1 MTTQTMQPPKAVG
14 LYDPSF
20 EHDACGVGMVA
31 RLDNQPTHE
40 VIQKAI
46 TALENLEH
54 RGASGADPRT
64 GDGAGI
70 LMQMPDELLR
80 ADVPFELP
88 PPGEYGVL
96 MCFLPREDAVRARL
110 ETLLERTVLAEGQR
124 VLGWREVPVCPE
136 HTGEVAGACRPV
148 VRQLFVGAGA
158 ADSGIEDAGRAGGV
172 VDDPMAEEFDQ
183 DSFERKL
190 YVIRRVCELTAEDPG
205 LYVCS
210 SSSRTLNY
218 KGMLIS
224 FQLAAFYPDL
234 QDERCKSAL
243 ALVHSRFSTN
253 TFPSWELAHPYRVIC
268 HNGEIN
274 TVKGNVNWMR
284 ARESELQSELF
295 GEDLQKILPVVTQ
308 GNSDSA
314 TFDNVL
320 ELLQLAGRTPAH
332 AVMMMI
338 PEAYRDR
345 EDLPQ
350 ELKGFYAFHACLMEP
365 WDGPASVAFTDGR
378 VVGATLDRNG
388 LRPGRWVE
396 TTDGHVVLGSE
407 SGLLD
412 IPADQIRRLGRL
424 QPGKL
429 FLVDLQRGRIVEDSE
444 VKREVATLKPYDEW
458 YAERSVPFS
467 ELAPSDQVTISEQ
480 PLRLRQRAFGYSME
494 DLRVLLTPM
503 AREAAEP
510 IGSMGNDLSLAVLS
524 DQAPPLFSYFKQL
537 FAQVT
542 NPPIDPI
549 REEVVMSLA
558 TSLGTERNLFEET
571 PEHAHKLLLDQP
583 ILLNRELETLR
594 HVSHEEFKAR
604 TIDIIWP
611 VAEGAAGIEGALAR
625 VCAEAHDAIAEGVN
639 IIVLSDRLMG
649 PSRAPIPSLLAVASV
664 HHHLVREGT
673 RLRAGIILES
683 GEPREVHH
691 FATLLGY
698 GASAINPYLM
708 LETLD
713 RLVFDG
719 QITRAGEDGREV
731 TLTPEQAAQNTIK
744 AIGKGLLKTISKMGI
759 STTQSYCGAQIFEAV
774 GLEPALID
782 RHFTGTASRIGGVGL
797 EVLAT
802 EALERHAR
810 AWPTPS
816 AGDGVDTTGL
826 LPVGGVYAWRRDG
839 EHHIW
844 NPETIALVQ
853 HAVRAANGDVG
864 AALRGDAAALETVR
878 GSTAYEQYRE
888 YAREVNEDAARKATL
903 RGLLRIGGENEIGG
917 DTGELRSGEP
927 DRPGTGG
934 SGDDSSLGGRQA
946 IPLEQVEPAKEIVKR
961 FCTGAM
967 SLGSI
972 SREAHE
978 TLAIAMN
985 RLGGRSNTGEGG
997 EDPAR
1002 FTPDKN
1008 GDRRRSAIKQVAS
1021 GRFGV
1026 TIHYLVNADEL
1037 QIKMAQGAKPGE
1049 GGQLPGHK
1057 VDEYIGSIR
1066 HTTPGVGLIS
1076 PPPHHDIYSIEDL
1089 KQLIYDLRCANPQA
1103 QVSVKL
1109 VSEVGVGTVAAGVSK
1124 ANADRVLIAGHDG
1137 GTGASPLSSIQAA
1150 GVPWEIGLAE
1160 TQQTLLLN
1168 DLRSRIVV
1176 QTDGQLKTGRDVV
1189 IAAMLGADEMGFSTG
1204 PLIATGCIMM
1214 RACHLNTCPVGIAT
1228 QDPELRKR
1236 FKGTPEHVVNF
1247 FFFVAEEVREILASL
1262 GLRSL
1267 EEAIGRVDLL
1277 GAREA
1282 IDHWKARGVDLTHV
1296 LRPVEITEGGA
1307 LHRVEAPPA
1316 VLEDALDWQLVERAR
1331 PLLERGGSIVA
1342 GNGQPGV
1349 HRSQAALGGEE
1360 QVRIELPIRNRNRC
1374 VGGIL
1379 SSHIARA
1386 YGAEGLP
1393 ADSIVVD
1400 FEGSAGQSFG
1410 GWLAPGV
1417 DFTLRGDANDY
1428 AGKGL
1433 SGGVLSVS
1441 PRAGMGE
1448 HFIAEQNVIVGNTV
1462 LYGATAGRAFFR
1474 GLAGERFA
1482 VRNSGASA
1490 VVEGVGDHGCE
1501 YMTGGRV
1508 VVLGPTGRNF
1518 AAGMSGGVAYVL
1530 DKDGAFAERCN
1541 MGMVGFDELEQAD
1554 AIELRTLIEEHGRR
1568 TGSPVAA
1575 RVLADWDGLLERGA
1589 FVKVMPH
1596 DYKRVLRELAAQE
1609 AAAAGEKTPGVGGQ
1623 ESNNDGMRTFVRGA
1637 RGADAEVTNAEATDA
1652 VGAPQVIGESGQ
1664 EPA

>member
-1 MTTQTMQPPKAVG
+1 MNPHIKQPPQAVG
-14 LYDPSF
+14 LYDPTY

-31 RLDNQPTHE
+31 RLDNEPTHE
-40 VIQKAI
+40 VITKAI

-54 RGASGADPRT
+54 RGANGADPLT

-70 LMQMPDELLR
+70 LMQMPDELMR
-80 ADVPFELP
+80 GVVEFELP
-88 PPGEYGVL
+88 PAGRYGVL
-96 MCFLPREDAVRARL
+96 MCFLPTDNEARASIER
-110 ETLLERTVLAEGQR
+110 LLERTVQAENQR
-124 VLGWREVPVCPE
+124 LLGWRDVPVDPS
-136 HTGEVAGACRPV
+136 HAGEVAGACRPV
-148 VRQLFVGAGA
+148 IRQLFVGAGPEQE
-158 ADSGIEDAGRAGGV
+158 ADR
-172 VDDPMAEEFDQ
+172 

-190 YVIRRVCELTAEDPG
+190 YVIRRICELSTETPG
-205 LYVCS
+205 LYIAS

-234 QDERCKSAL
+234 KDERCKSAL

-274 TVKGNVNWMR
+274 TVRGNVNWMR
-284 ARESELQSELF
+284 ARESELRSELF
-295 GEDLQKILPVVTQ
+295 GEDLPKILPVVSA

-320 ELLQLAGRTPAH
+320 ELLMLGGRSLPH
-332 AVMMMI
+332 AAMMMI

-345 EDLPQ
+345 EDLP
-350 ELKGFYAFHACLMEP
+350 EDLKGFYAYHACLMEP

-407 SGLLD
+407 IGLLD
-412 IPADQIRRLGRL
+412 IPPEQIRRLGRL

-429 FLVDLQRGRIVEDSE
+429 FLVDLERGRIVEDEE
-444 VKREVATLKPYDEW
+444 VKREVSTSKPYREW
-458 YAERSVPFS
+458 YERNAVPFS
-467 ELAPSDQVTISEQ
+467 ELEPSDQVTISDQ
-480 PLRLRQRAFGYSME
+480 PLRTRQRAFGFTQE

-503 AREAAEP
+503 ARDGAEP
-510 IGSMGNDLSLAVLS
+510 VGSMGNDLSLAVLS
-524 DQAPPLFSYFKQL
+524 EQAPPLFTYFKQL

-549 REEVVMSLA
+549 REEIVMSLA
-558 TSLGTERNLFEET
+558 TTLGSEKNLFAET
-571 PEHAHKLLLDQP
+571 PEHAHKLVLDQP

-594 HVSHEEFKAR
+594 HVDHDVFAAR
-604 TIDIIWP
+604 TINTTWSL
-611 VAEGAAGIEGALAR
+611 ETGAAGM
-625 VCAEAHDAIAEGVN
+625 AEALQRICREASEAIEERVN
-639 IIVLSDRLMG
+639 IIVLSDRLVG
-649 PSRAPIPSLLAVASV
+649 PRRVPVPSLLAVGAV

-691 FATLLGY
+691 FATLIGY
-698 GASAINPYLM
+698 GAVAINPYLM

-713 RLVFDG
+713 DMVLN
-719 QITRAGEDGREV
+719 QNAITRAGADGGEV
-731 TLTPEQAAQNTIK
+731 AVGAVEAAENVVK
-744 AIGKGLLKTISKMGI
+744 ALGKALLKTISKMGI
-759 STTQSYCGAQIFEAV
+759 STIQSYCGAQIFEAV
-774 GLEPALID
+774 GLEPEVIE
-782 RHFTGTASRIGGVGL
+782 RFFTGTASRIGGVGL
-797 EVLAT
+797 DVLAT

-810 AWPTPS
+810 AYPVPQ
-816 AGDGVDTTGL
+816 DEL

-839 EHHIW
+839 EHHQW

-853 HAVRAANGDVG
+853 HAVRAANGNVG
-864 AALRGDAAALETVR
+864 AALRGDAEAYDEVRSSAAF
-878 GSTAYEQYRE
+878 QKYRE
-888 YAREVNEDAARKATL
+888 YAEMINEDASRKATL
-903 RGLLRIGGENEIGG
+903 RGLLKIGP
-917 DTGELRSGEP
+917 S
-927 DRPGTGG
+927 
-934 SGDDSSLGGRQA
+934 SGDRREPIA
-946 IPLEQVEPAKEIVKR
+946 LEQVEPASEIVKR

-972 SREAHE
+972 SRESHE

-997 EDPAR
+997 EDPSR
-1002 FTPDKN
+1002 FTPDAN

-1057 VDEYIGSIR
+1057 VDSYIGSIR

-1089 KQLIYDLRCANPQA
+1089 KQLIYDLRCANPEA
-1103 QVSVKL
+1103 EVSVKL

-1137 GTGASPLSSIQAA
+1137 GTGASPLSSIQSA
-1150 GVPWEIGLAE
+1150 GIPWEIGLAE

-1168 DLRSRIVV
+1168 DLRSRIKV

-1189 IAAMLGADEMGFSTG
+1189 IAAMLGADEMGFSTA

-1267 EEAIGRVDLL
+1267 DEAIGRVDLL
-1277 GAREA
+1277 SVREA
-1282 IDHWKARGVDLTHV
+1282 IDHWKARGVDLTHI
-1296 LRPVEITEGGA
+1296 LKHIELHDGTAR
-1307 LHRVEAPPA
+1307 HRVEAPPA
-1316 VLEDALDWQLVERAR
+1316 VLEDALDWELVERAEA
-1331 PLLERGGSIVA
+1331 LLAPPGDPSLDGRARIAGER
-1342 GNGQPGV
+1342 
-1349 HRSQAALGGEE
+1349 L
-1360 QVRIELPIRNRNRC
+1360 RIELPIRNRNRC

-1379 SSHIARA
+1379 SSRIARER
-1386 YGAEGLP
+1386 GADGLP
-1393 ADSIVVD
+1393 EGSIVVD

-1417 DFTLRGDANDY
+1417 TFTLRGDANDY

-1433 SGGVLSVS
+1433 SGGTVAVR
-1441 PRAGMGE
+1441 PREGMDVQ
-1448 HFIAEQNVIVGNTV
+1448 FVAEQNVIVGNTV
-1462 LYGATAGRAFFR
+1462 LYGATRGRAFFR

-1490 VVEGVGDHGCE
+1490 VVEGVGDHCCE

-1530 DKDGAFAERCN
+1530 DERGDFAERCN
-1541 MGMVGFDELEQAD
+1541 MGMVGFEAPSAED
-1554 AIELRTLIEEHGRR
+1554 ASELRELIEEHSTR

-1575 RVLADWDGLLERGA
+1575 RVLGEFEGLLSRGA

-1596 DYKRVLRELAAQE
+1596 DYKRVLAERAQE
-1609 AAAAGEKTPGVGGQ
+1609 Q
-1623 ESNNDGMRTFVRGA
+1623 L
-1637 RGADAEVTNAEATDA
+1637 A
-1652 VGAPQVIGESGQ
+1652 V
-1664 EPA
+1664 PA

>member
-1 MTTQTMQPPKAVG
+1 MTSHTQQPPEAVG

-31 RLDNQPTHE
+31 RLDNRPTHE
-40 VIQKAI
+40 VVRRAL

-54 RGASGADPRT
+54 RGATGADPCT

-80 ADVPFELP
+80 AVAGFELP
-88 PPGEYGVL
+88 PAGRYGVL
-96 MCFLPREDAVRARL
+96 MCFLPTDAQARARL
-110 ETLLERTVLAEGQR
+110 EGLLERTVREQGQEL
-124 VLGWREVPVCPE
+124 LGWRDVPVDE
-136 HTGEVAGACRPV
+136 TQTGEVAAACRPAI
-148 VRQLFVGAGA
+148 RQLFVGAGPA
-158 ADSGIEDAGRAGGV
+158 QQQ
-172 VDDPMAEEFDQ
+172 DQ
-183 DSFERKL
+183 DAFERKL
-190 YVIRRVCELTAEDPG
+190 YVIRRVCELNAQEPG
-205 LYVCS
+205 LYVTS

-224 FQLAAFYPDL
+224 YQLAPFYADL
-234 QDERCKSAL
+234 RDERCKSAL

-274 TVKGNVNWMR
+274 TVMGNVNWMR
-284 ARESELQSELF
+284 ARESELRSELF
-295 GEDLQKILPVVTQ
+295 GEDLEKILPVVSP

-320 ELLQLAGRTPAH
+320 ELLLLAGRSLPH
-332 AVMMMI
+332 AAMMMI

-345 EDLPQ
+345 DDLP
-350 ELKGFYAFHACLMEP
+350 EHLKGFYAYHSCLMEP

-412 IPADQIRRLGRL
+412 IPPAEVARLGRL

-429 FLVDLQRGRIVEDSE
+429 FLVDLERGRIVEDEE
-444 VKREVATLKPYDEW
+444 VKREVSTRRPYGEW
-458 YAERSVPFS
+458 YARNAVPFS
-467 ELAPSDQVTISEQ
+467 RLPPSEQVTISNQ
-480 PLRLRQRAFGYSME
+480 PLRLRQRAFGYTQE
-494 DLRVLLTPM
+494 DLRVLLGPM
-503 AREAAEP
+503 AEEGAEP
-510 IGSMGNDLSLAVLS
+510 VGSMGNDLALAVLS
-524 DQAPPLFSYFKQL
+524 EQAPPLFSYFKQL

-549 REEVVMSLA
+549 REEIVMSLA
-558 TSLGTERNLFEET
+558 TSLGNERNLFDET

-594 HVSHEEFKAR
+594 HVDHDVYKAE
-604 TIDIIWP
+604 TIDITWP
-611 VAEGAAGIEGALAR
+611 VEEGAAGMEKALQRICRRAR
-625 VCAEAHDAIAEGVN
+625 EAIAEDVN
-639 IIVLSDRLMG
+639 IIILSDRLVG
-649 PSRAPIPSLLAVASV
+649 PSRAPIPSLLAVAAV
-664 HHHLVREGT
+664 HHHLVLEHT
-673 RLRAGIILES
+673 RLKAGIILES

-691 FATLLGY
+691 FATLIGY
-698 GASAINPYLM
+698 GASAINPYVV

-713 RLVFDG
+713 ELVSEG
-719 QITRAGEDGREV
+719 RIVSSAADGRQ
-731 TLTPEQAAQNTIK
+731 LPPSPEQLEERLESAAQNFVK

-759 STTQSYCGAQIFEAV
+759 STIQSYRGAQIFEAV
-774 GLEPALID
+774 GLEKDVID

-810 AWPTPS
+810 AYP
-816 AGDGVDTTGL
+816 AARDEL
-826 LPVGGVYAWRRDG
+826 LPVGGIYAWRRDG
-839 EHHIW
+839 EHHMW

-864 AALRGDAAALETVR
+864 AALNGNGEAHRVVR
-878 GSTAYEQYRE
+878 ESPAFEKYRE
-888 YAREVNEDAARKATL
+888 YARKVNEEAARQATL
-903 RGLLRIGGENEIGG
+903 RGLLEIGAARR
-917 DTGELRSGEP
+917 E
-927 DRPGTGG
+927 
-934 SGDDSSLGGRQA
+934 A
-946 IPLEQVEPAKEIVKR
+946 IPLEDVEPASEIVRR

-997 EDPAR
+997 EDPSRYVA
-1002 FTPDKN
+1002 DAN

-1026 TIHYLVNADEL
+1026 TIHYLVNSDEL

-1057 VDEYIGSIR
+1057 VDSYIGSIR
-1066 HTTPGVGLIS
+1066 HTTPCVGLIS

-1089 KQLIYDLRCANPQA
+1089 KQLIYDLRCSNPPTEDHTGA

-1109 VSEVGVGTVAAGVSK
+1109 VAEVGVGTVAAGVSK
-1124 ANADRVLIAGHDG
+1124 ANADRVLISGHDG

-1168 DLRSRIVV
+1168 NLRSRITV

-1189 IAAMLGADEMGFSTG
+1189 IAALLGADEMGFSTA

-1267 EEAIGRVDLL
+1267 DEAIGRVDLL
-1277 GAREA
+1277 EVGPAV
-1282 IDHWKARGVDLTHV
+1282 DHWKARGVDLTH
-1296 LRPVEITEGGA
+1296 LLTHIELPEGA
-1307 LHRVEAPPA
+1307 PRHRVEPPPA
-1316 VLEDALDWQLVERAR
+1316 VLEDALDWQIVASAR
-1331 PLLERGGSIVA
+1331 PALERRDRVSF
-1342 GNGQPGV
+1342 
-1349 HRSQAALGGEE
+1349 S
-1360 QVRIELPIRNRNRC
+1360 LPIRNRNRC

-1379 SSHIARA
+1379 SAHVARA
-1386 YGAEGLP
+1386 HGAEGLP
-1393 ADSIVVD
+1393 EDSVVVD

-1417 DFTLRGDANDY
+1417 AFTLRGDAQDY

-1433 SGGVLSVS
+1433 SGGVFAIR
-1441 PRAGMGE
+1441 PRDGMGE
-1448 HFIAEQNVIVGNTV
+1448 HFKAEENVIVGNTV
-1462 LYGATAGRAFFR
+1462 LYGATGGKAFFR

-1482 VRNSGASA
+1482 VRNSGAWT
-1490 VVEGVGDHGCE
+1490 VVEGVGDHCCE

-1530 DKDGAFAERCN
+1530 DEDGGFHKRCN
-1541 MGMVGFDELEQAD
+1541 MGMVGFDELGEAD
-1554 AIELRTLIEEHGRR
+1554 AIELRAMVEEHLRR
-1568 TGSPVAA
+1568 TDSPVAA
-1575 RVLADWDGLLERGA
+1575 RVLGEWDALLAKGA

-1596 DYKRVLRELAAQE
+1596 DYKRVLRELAEEE
-1609 AAAAGEKTPGVGGQ
+1609 ARAAVAAENGNL
-1623 ESNNDGMRTFVRGA
+1623 SA
-1637 RGADAEVTNAEATDA
+1637 RRPLDA
-1652 VGAPQVIGESGQ
+1652 VGEAG
-1664 EPA
+1664 A